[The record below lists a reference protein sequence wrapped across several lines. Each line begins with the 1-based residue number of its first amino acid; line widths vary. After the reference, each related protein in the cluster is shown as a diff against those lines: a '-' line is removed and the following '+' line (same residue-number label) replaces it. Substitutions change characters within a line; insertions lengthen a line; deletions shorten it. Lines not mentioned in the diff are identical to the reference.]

1 MSTLLALECR
11 DTVSKHQTRS
21 ADPSTL
27 GGLPTLGQSERRAQA
42 IPDGKTDAKRDS
54 ARARIMVVDDMP
66 DVQEFLCDFL
76 EEEGYAVEA
85 FGNATDALRRL
96 DEFSPGVILL
106 DILMPGLSGLA
117 ALEQI
122 RATNPEVGII
132 MVTGIGD
139 DTIARKTLAQGAFD
153 YIAKPIDLD
162 YLKWSLETFLLMRS

>member
-1 MSTLLALECR
+1 MSTLLDLER
-11 DTVSKHQTRS
+11 HETTLRQRQWSP
-21 ADPSTL
+21 DPAAPDRLLT
-27 GGLPTLGQSERRAQA
+27 PDQSERGAQA
-42 IPDGKTDAKRDS
+42 IPDEKTDAKRDS
-54 ARARIMVVDDMP
+54 ARARIMVVDDMR
-66 DVQEFLCDFL
+66 DVQEFLRDFL
-76 EEEGYAVEA
+76 QEEGYTVEA

-139 DTIARKTLAQGAFD
+139 DTTARKTLAQGAFD
-153 YIAKPIDLD
+153 YVTKPIDLD
-162 YLKWSLETFLLMRS
+162 YLKRSLETFLLMRS

>member
-1 MSTLLALECR
+1 MSTLLVLENHQ
-11 DTVSKHQTRS
+11 TASKHRNWWP
-21 ADPSTL
+21 DPSTPDRL
-27 GGLPTLGQSERRAQA
+27 LALGQSERREQA
-42 IPDGKTDAKRDS
+42 IPDGKTDAGRES
-54 ARARIMVVDDMP
+54 ARDRIMVVDDMP
-66 DVQEFLCDFL
+66 DVREFLRDFL

-85 FGNATDALRRL
+85 FANATDALQRL
-96 DEFSPGVILL
+96 DECRPRVILL

-153 YIAKPIDLD
+153 YVTKPIDLD
-162 YLKWSLETFLLMRS
+162 YLKRSLETFLLI

>member
-1 MSTLLALECR
+1 MSTLLVLESR
-11 DTVSKHQTRS
+11 TTASKHQNGS
-21 ADPSTL
+21 PDPSTL
-27 GGLPTLGQSERRAQA
+27 DRLPPLGQSERGAQA
-42 IPDGKTDAKRDS
+42 IPDEKTDAKRDS
-54 ARARIMVVDDMP
+54 ARARIMVVDDMR
-66 DVQEFLCDFL
+66 DVQEFLRDFL
-76 EEEGYAVEA
+76 EEEGYTVEA

-153 YIAKPIDLD
+153 YVTKPIDLD
-162 YLKWSLETFLLMRS
+162 YLKRSLETFLLV

>member
-1 MSTLLALECR
+1 MSTLLA
-11 DTVSKHQTRS
+11 
-21 ADPSTL
+21 
-27 GGLPTLGQSERRAQA
+27 
-42 IPDGKTDAKRDS
+42 

-66 DVQEFLCDFL
+66 DVREFLRDFL
-76 EEEGYAVEA
+76 EEDGYVVEA
-85 FGNATDALRRL
+85 FPNATDALQRL
-96 DEFSPGVILL
+96 DEFRPRVILL

-153 YIAKPIDLD
+153 YVTKPIDLD
-162 YLKWSLETFLLMRS
+162 YLKRTLETFLLI